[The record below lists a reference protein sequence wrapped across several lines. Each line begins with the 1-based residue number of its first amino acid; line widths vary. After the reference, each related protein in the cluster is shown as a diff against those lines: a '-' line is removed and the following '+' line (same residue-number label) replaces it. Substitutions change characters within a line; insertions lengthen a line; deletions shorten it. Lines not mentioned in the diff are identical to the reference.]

1 MIDATQL
8 RELIIVPSLN
18 LMRLYSLEAIELLM
32 FTAAVESQGGTYLK
46 QVKGPALGIYQM
58 EPRTHNDIWQN
69 FLRNRTDICYILS
82 ANFLVP
88 QMPDENRLI
97 YDLYYATALC
107 RIFYLRCPSNLPDA
121 KDVNSIWEYY
131 KNYYNTSAGKAKKD
145 KSIQAYQDY
154 VKNS

>member
-1 MIDATQL
+1 MIDASQL
-8 RELIIVPSLN
+8 RELIIKPALN
-18 LMRLYSLEAIELLM
+18 LMRLYSEDAIELLM

-69 FLRNRTDICYILS
+69 FLRNRTDILYILS

-88 QMPDENRLI
+88 KMPDEDRLI

-107 RIFYLRCPSNLPDA
+107 RIYYLRCPSNLPD
-121 KDVNSIWEYY
+121 KNNVESIWEYY
-131 KNYYNTSAGKAKKD
+131 KNYYNTPAGKAKKD
-145 KSIQAYQDY
+145 KCIQSYLDY
-154 VKNS
+154 LKK